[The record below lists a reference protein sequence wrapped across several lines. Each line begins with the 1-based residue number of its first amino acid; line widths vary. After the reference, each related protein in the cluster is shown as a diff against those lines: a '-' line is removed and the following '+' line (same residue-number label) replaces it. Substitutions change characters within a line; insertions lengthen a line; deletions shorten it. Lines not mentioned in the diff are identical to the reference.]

1 MYSVKQSKRWN
12 ALEEEQLINEIK
24 SNIKLN
30 EIIKK
35 HNRSNK
41 AITIRL
47 FKIALLM
54 VRDKKIP
61 IETVS
66 NDLKINI
73 NVLRNTLQR
82 IEFYDSII
90 KTKEPLLVNN
100 FDIPANAN
108 PLLEINQKVCDTSNK
123 CKRCLKYETI
133 LNKFLFDVNSIK
145 QHKKTSN
152 LHIFDIYSD
161 SDNE

>member
-12 ALEEEQLINEIK
+12 LIEEEQLLNEIK

-30 EIIKK
+30 DIIKN

-47 FKIALLM
+47 FKIALAM
-54 VRDKKIP
+54 VRDKKVP
-61 IETVS
+61 IEKVS
-66 NDLKINI
+66 NDLKINLD
-73 NVLRNTLQR
+73 VLRNTLQR

-90 KTKEPLLVNN
+90 KTKEPLLVEN
-100 FDIPANAN
+100 FDTS
-108 PLLEINQKVCDTSNK
+108 EINQELCDTTNK

-145 QHKKTSN
+145 QHKKTNN